1 MTFRASAASLRLHC
15 PPQTCRH
22 DTVKS
27 LLSVLLGEQRG
38 TPLTSHV
45 IFKRS
50 QKAAASGFHLSLP
63 VLVLPG
69 VAVMVYITGTKHVGA
84 PRFWRFPFKRTETS
98 L

>member
-1 MTFRASAASLRLHC
+1 MTFRTSAASLRLHC
-15 PPQTCRH
+15 PPQTCTH

-27 LLSVLLGEQRG
+27 LLSVPLGEAN
-38 TPLTSHV
+38 TSHV
-45 IFKRS
+45 IFKRA
-50 QKAAASGFHLSLP
+50 QKAAVSAFHLSLP